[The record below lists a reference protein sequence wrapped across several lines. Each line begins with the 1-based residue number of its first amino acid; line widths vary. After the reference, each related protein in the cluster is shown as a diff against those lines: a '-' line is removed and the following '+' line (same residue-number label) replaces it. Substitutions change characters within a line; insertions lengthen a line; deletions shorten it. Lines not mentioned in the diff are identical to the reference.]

1 MAACKKKQRVNES
14 RDRISN
20 LPDCII
26 HRILSFL
33 PTKDAVRTSVLSRR
47 WIYMWTFIDN
57 LHFDDSQ
64 LLFPDKRNKQRLS
77 FEDREV
83 FVRFVQGVLLHL
95 SNPTIQSFTL
105 VTSDWYDD
113 IYKCVDAWIAAALYR
128 QVQNLYVDYKA
139 SIKIYSLSLFRC
151 QSLVDLKLMLPSGSL
166 TFTSSYVC
174 LPNLKFLSLSG
185 IKLESKSSPLWI
197 SFPSNH
203 HHHHH
208 PIELTLSFPV
218 LRVLKMDRC
227 RWHLMNACLQVP
239 LLEVFS
245 AEKVEIFSATKIC
258 TSCPEIFSFL
268 FIDGSLD
275 DYLYCCRYENFLP
288 SSASI
293 ATFQIS
299 GIVKFNPAVS
309 KLLERFNQ
317 MQCLKLGDVEVSSES
332 YVYYEMMLGRSSP
345 PVPNCLESS
354 LKRVKFGLFDGAEH
368 ELYLAKFLFE
378 QGAILEQVFFCL
390 SKTRQNGSSE
400 IKKKLLSFSKCSSF
414 CVVEFSTV

>member
-1 MAACKKKQRVNES
+1 MAACRKKQRVNEC

-20 LPDCII
+20 LLDCII

-33 PTKDAVRTSVLSRR
+33 PTKDAVRTSVLSKR
-47 WIYMWTFIDN
+47 WIYMWTFIYN

-64 LLFPDKRNKQRLS
+64 LLFPDKRNKQHLS
-77 FEDREV
+77 FVGRED

-128 QVQNLYVDYKA
+128 QVQNLYINYKG
-139 SIKIYSLSLFRC
+139 SITIYSLSLFRC
-151 QSLVDLKLMLPSGSL
+151 QPLVDLKLMLPSGSL
-166 TFTSSYVC
+166 TFTSSYVR

-203 HHHHH
+203 HHHH

-218 LRVLKMDRC
+218 LRVFKMDRC

-239 LLEVFS
+239 LLEV
-245 AEKVEIFSATKIC
+245 
-258 TSCPEIFSFL
+258 
-268 FIDGSLD
+268 DGLLD
-275 DYLYCCRYENFLP
+275 DYYYCCRYENFLP

-299 GIVKFNPAVS
+299 GSVKFNSAVR

-317 MQCLKLGDVEVSSES
+317 MQCLKLGDVEVSSE
-332 YVYYEMMLGRSSP
+332 MMLGRSSP
-345 PVPNCLESS
+345 DVPRCVESS
-354 LKRVKFGLFDGAEH
+354 LKMVKFGLFDGAEH
-368 ELYLAKFLFE
+368 EFYLAKFVFE

-390 SKTRQNGSSE
+390 SKTRQNGPSEIKIEE
-400 IKKKLLSFSKCSSF
+400 IKKKLLSFNMCSSF
-414 CVVEFSTV
+414 CVIEFSTV